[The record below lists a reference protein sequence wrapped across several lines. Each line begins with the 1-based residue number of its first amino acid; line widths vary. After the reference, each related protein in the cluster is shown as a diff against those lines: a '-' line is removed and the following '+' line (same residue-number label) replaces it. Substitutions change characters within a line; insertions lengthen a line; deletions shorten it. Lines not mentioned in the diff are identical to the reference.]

1 MPNRMFIINRLSGM
15 AYERLSGSNAAARC
29 SFQQRAG
36 GTGRWSACVCQ
47 SFSPRV
53 YRQSFAKFV
62 FRPTKRRAISF
73 QYGLV
78 GRACRESLLRT
89 FLNVLCV
96 LQVCDIR
103 ARARTCCRMILEER
117 TTWRDENS
125 IGNTDCATS
134 THLAPN
140 LTRLRFVVDA
150 IRS

>member
-62 FRPTKRRAISF
+62 FRPTKRKAIWF

-78 GRACRESLLRT
+78 GRACRQSLLHVLERVTRFTGMWYTCART
-89 FLNVLCV
+89 YV
-96 LQVCDIR
+96 LQNDFGG
-103 ARARTCCRMILEER
+103 TND
-117 TTWRDENS
+117 TTRREFHWKY
-125 IGNTDCATS
+125 
-134 THLAPN
+134 
-140 LTRLRFVVDA
+140 RLRHVYASSSEFDA
-150 IRS
+150 STIRGRRDS